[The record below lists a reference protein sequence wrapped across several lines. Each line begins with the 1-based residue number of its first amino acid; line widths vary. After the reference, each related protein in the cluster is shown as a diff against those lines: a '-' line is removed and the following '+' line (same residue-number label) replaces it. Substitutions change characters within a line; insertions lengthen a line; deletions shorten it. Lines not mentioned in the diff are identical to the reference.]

1 MHRVKIN
8 VQGGERKFDN
18 YNACVLG
25 KANVFYDTLKI
36 KLMKNLF

>member
-1 MHRVKIN
+1 MYRVKIN

-18 YNACVLG
+18 YDACVLG
-25 KANVFYDTLKI
+25 KAKI